1 MQEQVKIFL
10 NYLSVERGVSTH
22 TLSAYG
28 NDLGQLT
35 DFLFESRV
43 GSRAGIRWSEIEEK
57 DLARYLRDLEER
69 GYSTSTRSRK
79 IASLKSF
86 FKFLKAEGA
95 VASNPAERIRSP
107 RSGPTLPKAL
117 TIEQVDRLLEE
128 VGTESSPQGM
138 RDQAMLELLYA
149 SGLRVSEL
157 VGLDIRDVDF
167 EAMTVRCVGKGAK
180 ERMIPLHEEAVAV
193 LAAYLTRARPGL
205 ATEETDGALFLNT
218 RGGRITRQGFWLR
231 LRAYADRAGIATKL
245 TPHTL
250 RHSFA
255 THLLRGGA
263 SLRHVQELLGHASI
277 ATTQIYTHLTNDHV
291 RQEYRRAHPRATLQG
306 ATLEGESGRRALVDT
321 LAAAQ
326 TLPRDRG
333 EGNLCR

>member
-1 MQEQVKIFL
+1 MQAQVEIFL
-10 NYLSVERGVSTH
+10 NYLSVERGVSVH
-22 TLSAYG
+22 TLSAYR
-28 NDLGQLT
+28 NDLEQLIG
-35 DFLFESRV
+35 FLSESRV
-43 GSRAGIRWSEIEEK
+43 GTKWPEIEEK
-57 DLARYLRDLEER
+57 DLTPYLRDLEDR
-69 GYSTSTRSRK
+69 GYSISTRSRK

-86 FKFLKAEGA
+86 FKFLKAEGC

-117 TIEQVDRLLEE
+117 TIGQVDRLLEE
-128 VGTESSPQGM
+128 VGGESSPEGM

-180 ERMIPLHEEAVAV
+180 ERLIPLHEEAVAV
-193 LAAYLTRARPGL
+193 LETYLARVRPRLARAATG
-205 ATEETDGALFLNT
+205 ATEAPEPEKGALFLNT

-231 LRAYADRAGIATKL
+231 LRSYAGRAGITTKL
-245 TPHTL
+245 TPHTM

-255 THLLRGGA
+255 THLLRGVA

-291 RQEYRRAHPRATLQG
+291 RREYRRAHPRATL
-306 ATLEGESGRRALVDT
+306 
-321 LAAAQ
+321 
-326 TLPRDRG
+326 
-333 EGNLCR
+333 

>member
-1 MQEQVKIFL
+1 MQAQVEIFL
-10 NYLSVERGVSTH
+10 NYLSVERGVSVH
-22 TLSAYG
+22 TLSAYR
-28 NDLGQLT
+28 NDLEQLIG
-35 DFLFESRV
+35 FLSESRV
-43 GSRAGIRWSEIEEK
+43 GTKWPEIEEK
-57 DLARYLRDLEER
+57 DLTPYLRDLEDR
-69 GYSTSTRSRK
+69 GYSISTRSRK

-86 FKFLKAEGA
+86 FKFLKAEGC

-117 TIEQVDRLLEE
+117 TIGQVDRLLEE
-128 VGTESSPQGM
+128 VGGESSPEGM

-180 ERMIPLHEEAVAV
+180 ERLIPLHEEAVAV
-193 LAAYLTRARPGL
+193 LETYLARVRPRLARAATG
-205 ATEETDGALFLNT
+205 ATEAPEPEKGALFLNT

-231 LRAYADRAGIATKL
+231 LRSYAGRAGITTKL
-245 TPHTL
+245 TPHTM

-291 RQEYRRAHPRATLQG
+291 RQEYRRAHPRATL
-306 ATLEGESGRRALVDT
+306 
-321 LAAAQ
+321 
-326 TLPRDRG
+326 
-333 EGNLCR
+333 

>member
-1 MQEQVKIFL
+1 MQAQVEIFL
-10 NYLSVERGVSTH
+10 NYLSVERGVSVH
-22 TLSAYG
+22 TLSAYR
-28 NDLGQLT
+28 NDLEQLIG
-35 DFLFESRV
+35 FLSESRV
-43 GSRAGIRWSEIEEK
+43 GTKWPEIGEK
-57 DLARYLRDLEER
+57 DLTPYLRDLEDR
-69 GYSTSTRSRK
+69 GYSISTRSRK

-86 FKFLKAEGA
+86 FKFLKAEGC

-117 TIEQVDRLLEE
+117 TIGQVDRLLEE
-128 VGTESSPQGM
+128 VGGESSPEGM

-180 ERMIPLHEEAVAV
+180 ERLIPLHEEAVAV
-193 LAAYLTRARPGL
+193 LETYLARVRPRLARAATG
-205 ATEETDGALFLNT
+205 ATEAPEPEKGALFLNT

-231 LRAYADRAGIATKL
+231 LRSYAGRAGITTKL
-245 TPHTL
+245 TPHTM

-291 RQEYRRAHPRATLQG
+291 RQEYRRAHPRATL
-306 ATLEGESGRRALVDT
+306 
-321 LAAAQ
+321 
-326 TLPRDRG
+326 
-333 EGNLCR
+333 